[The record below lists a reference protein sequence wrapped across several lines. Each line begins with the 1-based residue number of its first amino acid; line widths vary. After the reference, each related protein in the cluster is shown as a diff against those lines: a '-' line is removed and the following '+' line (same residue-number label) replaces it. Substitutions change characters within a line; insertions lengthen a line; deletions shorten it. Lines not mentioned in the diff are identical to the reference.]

1 MNNDLHTLK
10 QKLASEKKHFL
21 MLLQKLQTAYPQ
33 YKSNP
38 IDDHI
43 SQYNDIETSIDKRFE
58 TLFTMKSDLLRKSD
72 DLAMN
77 MASKDAVINDTRTLT
92 QKQENELTTVRNNG
106 YASIPRSDDIQKQL
120 TLEIIYSG
128 IQSIVLLSSGYF
140 LTKLLTS

>member
-1 MNNDLHTLK
+1 MNNDLRTLK

-92 QKQENELTTVRNNG
+92 QKQENDLTTVRNNG

>member
-1 MNNDLHTLK
+1 MNNDLRTLK